1 MFNGLLNFLYA
12 LNNKYEYVLIVF
24 SGALICYNTFI
35 FLVVCGKGLVLK
47 SMCCE

>member
-24 SGALICYNTFI
+24 SGALISYNTSI
-35 FLVVCGKGLVLK
+35 FFGCMWEGPCLEVHVL
-47 SMCCE
+47 